1 MACPLK
7 ENTIAQ
13 LLEEEDN
20 EEEIVSEKNLEEQSE
35 HKSETEQEANDS
47 DTPSDLEE
55 IFHPRRPLELDP
67 QTENEEIYK
76 EYLENVPLKY
86 RRLGKFIGK
95 DKRTD
100 WQVREPP
107 RRMRTRSHNIILHL
121 PGPIGEG
128 KCWSSMLEIWD
139 LIFPVFPTK

>member
-20 EEEIVSEKNLEEQSE
+20 EEEIVSEKDFEEQSE

-55 IFHPRRPLELDP
+55 IPPSSAIRVRS
-67 QTENEEIYK
+67 
-76 EYLENVPLKY
+76 
-86 RRLGKFIGK
+86 
-95 DKRTD
+95 TD
-100 WQVREPP
+100 
-107 RRMRTRSHNIILHL
+107 
-121 PGPIGEG
+121 
-128 KCWSSMLEIWD
+128 
-139 LIFPVFPTK
+139 